1 MYINE
6 LYSNKD
12 KDKYTVNSC
21 LDGKA
26 FLESDSQNNNDD
38 ESNESKQE
46 DSDDDSL
53 IRDLG
58 GLGEGIT
65 EMDLERI
72 QKRDV
77 QVAKT
82 RSLSIMLNV
91 MKDLVVPILFSV

>member
-1 MYINE
+1 M
-6 LYSNKD
+6 
-12 KDKYTVNSC
+12 NSC